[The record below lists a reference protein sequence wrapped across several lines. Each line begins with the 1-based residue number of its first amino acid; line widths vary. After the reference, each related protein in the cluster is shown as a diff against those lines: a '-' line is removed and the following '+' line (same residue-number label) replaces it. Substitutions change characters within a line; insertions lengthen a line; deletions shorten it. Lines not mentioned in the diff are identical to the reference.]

1 MRLNKKKKLLVVFGC
16 AWKTFPANFA
26 EIVPRSLHMLS
37 LNLTI
42 ELQPQ
47 SKNFQGI
54 VPQLWDPGADRK
66 LTNTDLW
73 ISACDFS

>member
-1 MRLNKKKKLLVVFGC
+1 
-16 AWKTFPANFA
+16 
-26 EIVPRSLHMLS
+26 MLS

-54 VPQLWDPGADRK
+54 VPQLWDPGADGK
-66 LTNTDLW
+66 LTNIDLW